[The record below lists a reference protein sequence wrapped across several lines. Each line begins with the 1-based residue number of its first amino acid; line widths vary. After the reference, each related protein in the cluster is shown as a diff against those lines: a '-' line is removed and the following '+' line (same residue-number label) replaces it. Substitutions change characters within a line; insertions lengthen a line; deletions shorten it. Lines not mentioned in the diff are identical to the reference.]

1 MRKRISLQLIAGFIG
16 IVVIAVL
23 VIGLIFISLYQRAA
37 LETKR
42 QDMLLRARNIALL
55 MTDYLVD
62 GTVSRGMGGFF
73 RFMDTVNDAQL
84 WILDANGTVM
94 SLPGQGA
101 SGTSEGG
108 GTGAGGNGTGFGA
121 GKQNN
126 DSAAEDG
133 HISAAITKPRPI
145 EAVDTISKILTGKE
159 AVNESFSDAY
169 GEATLTAGVPI
180 RTEDGTV
187 MGAVLLHAPVK
198 LVTQGLTRAY
208 GILFLGL
215 GAGLLASIL
224 LGIGYSLMFTKPLKT
239 MNRIAHTMADG
250 NFTVRTA
257 LHRKDEFGQ
266 LGDALDNLAVSL
278 EQAAGE
284 SSKLEQMRRDF
295 VANVSH
301 EFRTPLTVIRGSA
314 EALLDGTA
322 NSPEETGRRLQA
334 ILAETGGLNRL
345 VGDLLELSRLESGK
359 VALSLEPVWL
369 GELLDDVFRSISTL
383 AAAVP
388 VEIKRDIPDNFPPV
402 LADYGRFRQ
411 LLLIFL
417 DNAVKHAPAGSV
429 ITLSA
434 LREGALVRL
443 AVEDDGPGIPAED
456 LPHVWERF
464 YTVDKARNVHGTGLG
479 LPIARQVVELMQGTV
494 ALESLP
500 GRGTRASI
508 RLPAAVVP

>member
-1 MRKRISLQLIAGFIG
+1 
-16 IVVIAVL
+16 
-23 VIGLIFISLYQRAA
+23 
-37 LETKR
+37 
-42 QDMLLRARNIALL
+42 
-55 MTDYLVD
+55 
-62 GTVSRGMGGFF
+62 
-73 RFMDTVNDAQL
+73 
-84 WILDANGTVM
+84 
-94 SLPGQGA
+94 
-101 SGTSEGG
+101 
-108 GTGAGGNGTGFGA
+108 
-121 GKQNN
+121 
-126 DSAAEDG
+126 
-133 HISAAITKPRPI
+133 
-145 EAVDTISKILTGKE
+145 
-159 AVNESFSDAY
+159 
-169 GEATLTAGVPI
+169 
-180 RTEDGTV
+180 
-187 MGAVLLHAPVK
+187 
-198 LVTQGLTRAY
+198 
-208 GILFLGL
+208 
-215 GAGLLASIL
+215 
-224 LGIGYSLMFTKPLKT
+224 

-369 GELLDDVFRSISTL
+369 GELLDDVCRSISTL

-508 RLPAAVVP
+508 RLPAAIVP

>member
-23 VIGLIFISLYQRAA
+23 VISLIFISLYQRAA

-42 QDMLLRARNIALL
+42 QDMLLRARNIAPL

-62 GTVSRGMGGFF
+62 GTASRGMGGFF

-84 WILDANGTVM
+84 WILDANGVTM
-94 SLPGQGA
+94 TLPGQGA
-101 SGTSEGG
+101 LGNTNQSSGGSGT
-108 GTGAGGNGTGFGA
+108 GTGSGRQGSGA
-121 GKQNN
+121 
-126 DSAAEDG
+126 AAEEG
-133 HISAAITKPRPI
+133 RVPVTISNPLPI
-145 EAVDTISKILTGKE
+145 EATDTISKILTGKE
-159 AVNESFSDAY
+159 AVNESFSDVY
-169 GEATLTAGVPI
+169 GEATLSAGVPI
-180 RTEDGTV
+180 VAEDGTV
-187 MGAVLLHAPVK
+187 LGAVLLHAPVK
-198 LVTQGLTRAY
+198 LVTQGLSRAY

-250 NFTVRTA
+250 NFSVRTA
-257 LHRKDEFGQ
+257 LHRQDEFGQ
-266 LGDALDNLAVSL
+266 LGDALDYLAVSL

-322 NSPEETGRRLQA
+322 NNHEETERRLQA

-369 GELLDDVFRSISTL
+369 GELLDDVYRSISTL

-417 DNAVKHAPAGSV
+417 DNAVKHAPAGSI
-429 ITLSA
+429 ITITA
-434 LREGALVRL
+434 QREDAAIHL
-443 AVEDDGPGIPAED
+443 AVTDDGPGIPAED

-508 RLPAAVVP
+508 RLSAAIVP